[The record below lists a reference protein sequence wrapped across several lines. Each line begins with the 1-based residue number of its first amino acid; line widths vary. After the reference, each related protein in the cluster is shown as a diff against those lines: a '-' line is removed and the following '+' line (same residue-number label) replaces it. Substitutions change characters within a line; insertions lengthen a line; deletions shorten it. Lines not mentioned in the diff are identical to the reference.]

1 MHVEY
6 QLEREELFDK
16 HEYKLRRV
24 MCCECVRDIHKEECW
39 TERSINDTIEFVFL
53 RCRGEG
59 KIIFMNEE

>member
-24 MCCECVRDIHKEECW
+24 MCCECVREIHKEECW
-39 TERSINDTIEFVFL
+39 PEQSINIEFVFL
-53 RCRGEG
+53 RCRGRE
-59 KIIFMNEE
+59 KFIL